1 MIVSFCQLSFELSII
16 MALVENFIREH
27 FNSGPICVPLC
38 FLWLVWLRR
47 GARPRNPSLTPE
59 TGWSLWEPKRV
70 ASWGYQVLPLMQ
82 SLALF
87 KTSSIYLIS
96 PIIIK
101 EKIDLINV
109 ISTTPSLRSGTLEG
123 PFEQTQRSSRALN
136 FVLSVAFGDTRTPV
150 GVLYHIRGGNWHKPW
165 LKVG

>member
-1 MIVSFCQLSFELSII
+1 M
-16 MALVENFIREH
+16 
-27 FNSGPICVPLC
+27 
-38 FLWLVWLRR
+38 
-47 GARPRNPSLTPE
+47 
-59 TGWSLWEPKRV
+59 
-70 ASWGYQVLPLMQ
+70 PLMQ

-123 PFEQTQRSSRALN
+123 HFEQTQRSSRALN
-136 FVLSVAFGDTRTPV
+136 LVLSVAFGDTRTPV
-150 GVLYHIRGGNWHKPW
+150 GELYHIRGGN
-165 LKVG
+165 

>member
-1 MIVSFCQLSFELSII
+1 
-16 MALVENFIREH
+16 
-27 FNSGPICVPLC
+27 
-38 FLWLVWLRR
+38 
-47 GARPRNPSLTPE
+47 
-59 TGWSLWEPKRV
+59 
-70 ASWGYQVLPLMQ
+70 MQ

-150 GVLYHIRGGNWHKPW
+150 GVLYHIRGGN
-165 LKVG
+165 